1 MPGHARG
8 AAPRVTQG
16 FPASGARVEA
26 GEPPAARESTAT
38 GPPAAAESTVPEQA
52 ECQTPPMQ
60 GPVLQNFPAAGLQG
74 WPDLAQAP
82 GWSFRLD
89 MYGYPLFISPEGYC
103 CHSWEEVQSTVNS
116 LPRLRTQKAQRTLA
130 WIREAAATS
139 SGGRLMHPANL
150 AKMMALQR
158 LRAAT
163 FAEEGRSARVAGN
176 PAVVYNES
184 DLARAGLAEEERTK
198 HDRRLLKE
206 NIREEVYGVQHLSA
220 LGSHTKEWTLF
231 EDGYDKSGNR
241 IYDKV
246 SGQTCHQCRQKTLG
260 LRTHC
265 SECQS
270 LHGVFCGDCLFMRY
284 GENVEEA
291 LQDSEWK
298 CPGCRDLC
306 NCSFHRSRRGWAP
319 TGTLYRRAVA
329 EGFVSVAHYLVLNN
343 LAPEARSAALP
354 LMPKELADAT
364 RAELEREAAGCD
376 RRSASPAGPA
386 TPCASGEAAQD
397 RAAQRPQA
405 PGEEEASASPSPAR
419 PSGEEAGEAPTGRRR
434 GARRQST
441 LRSDV
446 LGAVVKTGGM
456 IAAGKP
462 GAGKRAGGTG
472 KAAPAVERVGR
483 GLRTSSRLVA
493 GRA

>member
-1 MPGHARG
+1 MRKSQHCYIISTCPQSNNYIAIGSPDVLLRSQPLHILQAPGPFLRAMLSEYELQRQARIAANKARMDVLG
-8 AAPRVTQG
+8 LKEATSQVQMLTAPRRIRAPPAAGCKAAPRER
-16 FPASGARVEA
+16 P
-26 GEPPAARESTAT
+26 
-38 GPPAAAESTVPEQA
+38 
-52 ECQTPPMQ
+52 
-60 GPVLQNFPAAGLQG
+60 
-74 WPDLAQAP
+74 
-82 GWSFRLD
+82 
-89 MYGYPLFISPEGYC
+89 
-103 CHSWEEVQSTVNS
+103 QSS
-116 LPRLRTQKAQRTLA
+116 R
-130 WIREAAATS
+130 
-139 SGGRLMHPANL
+139 
-150 AKMMALQR
+150 
-158 LRAAT
+158 
-163 FAEEGRSARVAGN
+163 RSARVAGN